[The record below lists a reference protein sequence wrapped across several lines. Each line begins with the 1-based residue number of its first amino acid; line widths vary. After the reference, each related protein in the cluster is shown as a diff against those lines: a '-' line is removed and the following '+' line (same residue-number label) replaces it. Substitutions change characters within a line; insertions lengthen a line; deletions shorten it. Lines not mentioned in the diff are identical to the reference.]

1 MGRIPIA
8 DVRLRWYLALLLP
21 CFVGH
26 VLQIISEDEPWAA
39 WAWENALVNGG
50 WHLLLPDWVPWAVAA
65 ALGGAIVST
74 AVAVAR
80 QKHERTAFL
89 ILTALYAAHYVTY
102 PWRIRNHMT
111 TMLGGLGVVA
121 LVFLVAR
128 ARGALREG
136 RAHGRRVDGLAVRG
150 LGIVIATQYFFA
162 GLHKM
167 NAGFLDPSLEG
178 TSAAVQGLTEFWIH
192 GDLGSVPPA
201 WARYAAT
208 YGTVVIE
215 MGAPFIAVLIPRV
228 APAAIAVLMVF
239 HFPQIAVMNVA
250 DYPMIAS
257 ASYVGLLSLKDAH
270 RIARSLGPSRW
281 TLLGASAGVALQLWF
296 MPYWGGLM
304 VFGIFV
310 LGLWGWALGAMVHAQ
325 WVLRR
330 RELGTVQLKAA
341 RSPRAAPSSGPRSSP
356 TH

>member
-8 DVRLRWYLALLLP
+8 DVRLRWYLALLAP

-26 VLQIISEDEPWAA
+26 VLQIVSEDEPWAE

-50 WHLLLPDWVPWAVAA
+50 WHLLLPEWAPWAVAA
-65 ALGGAIVST
+65 GLGGAVI
-74 AVAVAR
+74 ALVACLAR
-80 QKHERTAFL
+80 GVRVRTAFL
-89 ILTALYAAHYVTY
+89 ILAALYTAHYVTY

-121 LVFLVAR
+121 LVWGLAW
-128 ARGALREG
+128 AKGAFAPG
-136 RAHGRRVDGLAVRG
+136 ASQGRRVDGIAVRG

-162 GLHKM
+162 GLHKI
-167 NAGFLDPSLEG
+167 NGGFLDPSIDG
-178 TSAAVQGLTEFWIH
+178 GSAAIGGLTEFWIH
-192 GDLGSVPPA
+192 GNLGSVPPG

-215 MGAPFIAVLIPRV
+215 VGAPLLALALPRISPV
-228 APAAIAVLMVF
+228 CIAVLMAF

-257 ASYVGLLSLKDAH
+257 TSYVGLLTLKDAH
-270 RIARSLGPSRW
+270 AIARSLGPSRW
-281 TLLGASAGVALQLWF
+281 TVLGAALGAALQLWF

-310 LGLWGWALGAMVHAQ
+310 MALWGWALGAMAHAQ
-325 WVLRR
+325 W
-330 RELGTVQLKAA
+330 A
-341 RSPRAAPSSGPRSSP
+341 RPRPRSKAG
-356 TH
+356 